1 MFTSLFHL
9 HLFSLLLTKTQLFFN
24 CFSQVIAQV
33 IARVITADS
42 GISHSN
48 DPPGYLMLPN
58 LTNQVIKLSKCRP
71 LARIYS
77 DFFVKLGASG
87 KYKLDSS
94 LIFSSRTKSVSFIH
108 ENFHL
113 SFKDKIMKNKNR
125 LKIIIITQPCD
136 WVDWLHT
143 RFVDQNF
150 CSVSIMMHDGIFAQ
164 FATFIQSITSFNS
177 VIINESSYC
186 ASRRRYAQTYFMRW
200 CGGGRRC
207 PSPQLINRRSQH
219 ENRFNYSFYDTH
231 TTTTYIGKGAHLA
244 SAASAFA
251 PPLFLPCPRKTCLG
265 VFWGSGCPIYPNAKP
280 HPVLTYHFLVPMGAL
295 LYT

>member
-1 MFTSLFHL
+1 MPTFNANLFRL
-9 HLFSLLLTKTQLFFN
+9 
-24 CFSQVIAQV
+24 
-33 IARVITADS
+33 
-42 GISHSN
+42 
-48 DPPGYLMLPN
+48 
-58 LTNQVIKLSKCRP
+58 
-71 LARIYS
+71 
-77 DFFVKLGASG
+77 FFVKLGASG

-125 LKIIIITQPCD
+125 LKIIIITQPCE

-231 TTTTYIGKGAHLA
+231 TTTKYVYRQGRPSSQCSQCICPATF
-244 SAASAFA
+244 SALPQKDLFGGILGEWLSNI
-251 PPLFLPCPRKTCLG
+251 PKCYTPPRSDLPLFSADGRPFIYLG
-265 VFWGSGCPIYPNAKP
+265 MYMNRASQ
-280 HPVLTYHFLVPMGAL
+280 H
-295 LYT
+295 